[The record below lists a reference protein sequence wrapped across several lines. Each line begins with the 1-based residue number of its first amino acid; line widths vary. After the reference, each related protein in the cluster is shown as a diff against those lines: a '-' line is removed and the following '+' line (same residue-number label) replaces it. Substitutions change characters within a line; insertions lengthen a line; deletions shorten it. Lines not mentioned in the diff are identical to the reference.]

1 MRWVCLLFPRL
12 ALEGA
17 LRRRP
22 DPGAP
27 FALID
32 GPPPRQCIR
41 AANRAARERGVRP
54 GQALGFAEALCD
66 SLETA
71 PFDAESV
78 ERWRRRLA
86 AWAYGFSAQV
96 SLHYPHA
103 LVFEIASSLDLL
115 GPWPRLEAR
124 LRAEL
129 GELGFSHRLVIA
141 PNPAAARVL
150 VNVHDGLAVDE
161 SGLEAALA
169 GLRLDR
175 AGLASLDADR
185 DIVQTLTRSGFQ
197 RLGELFALPRS
208 ALARRF
214 GGRLMRHLGELRGEW
229 PLALDYHRPTP
240 RFSRTFAFDQPVHA
254 IAGLAFPLKRLL
266 QELSLFLIGQDAGVE
281 RFRVTFELE
290 DGPPQTV
297 EIGLLSVQRDPET
310 LLELTRAHLER
321 VRLVGP
327 VMALTLF
334 APRLSDYAPTRRE
347 LLEGPA
353 RQAQAWAALHQRLV
367 ARLGE
372 SALRPL
378 VEHREYRPEKAVL
391 SGIGPRA
398 RDASV
403 GPPRPGWLVPAPRR
417 CDGDVVQLLAGPER
431 IESGWWDGGDIRRDY
446 YLAQWVDGR
455 HAWVWC
461 EPGRQDWYLHGWF
474 G

>member
-22 DPGAP
+22 DPEAP

-41 AANRAARERGVRP
+41 AANRAARDQGVRP

-66 SLETA
+66 GLETA

-103 LVFEIASSLDLL
+103 LVFEIASSLALL

-161 SGLEAALA
+161 SELESVLA
-169 GLRLDR
+169 SLRLDR
-175 AGLASLDADR
+175 AGLASVDADR

-297 EIGLLSVQRDPET
+297 EVGLLSVHRDADT

-321 VRLVGP
+321 VCLAGP

-391 SGIGPRA
+391 SGLGPRA
-398 RDASV
+398 RDASA
-403 GPPRPGWLVPAPRR
+403 GPPRPGWLVPAPQR

-431 IESGWWDGGDIRRDY
+431 IESGWWDGDDIRRDY

-455 HAWVWC
+455 HAWIWC
-461 EPGRQDWYLHGWF
+461 EPGRQGWYLHGWF